1 MSVLV
6 PKIQILRIP
15 HAQVMAEFMCP
26 DCGKRFFHE
35 NETTLEIQKNVHK
48 KFCTKTPQ
56 DAKSYMHRGLNENEP
71 IDAERATDNS
81 GNPILK
87 R

>member
-26 DCGKRFFHE
+26 DCGQRVFHE

-48 KFCTKTPQ
+48 KFCRKTPG
-56 DAKSYMHRGLNENEP
+56 DVKSYMHRGLNEKEP
-71 IDAERATDNS
+71 LDAERAVDNT

>member
-1 MSVLV
+1 
-6 PKIQILRIP
+6 
-15 HAQVMAEFMCP
+15 MAEFMCP
-26 DCGKRFFHE
+26 DCGQRFFHE
-35 NETTLEIQKNVHK
+35 NQITLDAQKGVHK
-48 KFCTKTPQ
+48 KFCTKKPGDT
-56 DAKSYMHRGLNENEP
+56 KSYVHRGLNENEP

>member
-1 MSVLV
+1 MSPM
-6 PKIQILRIP
+6 PKIQILIMP
-15 HAQVMAEFMCP
+15 HVRVMAEFMCP
-26 DCGKRFFHE
+26 DCGQRFFHE
-35 NETTLEIQKNVHK
+35 NETALEIQKNVHK
-48 KFCTKTPQ
+48 KFCTKNPG
-56 DAKSYMHRGLNENEP
+56 DMKSYIHRGLNENEP

>member
-1 MSVLV
+1 MSALV
-6 PKIQILRIP
+6 PKIQILRMP
-15 HAQVMAEFMCP
+15 HAQVMTEFMCP
-26 DCGKRFFHE
+26 DCGHRFFHE

-48 KFCTKTPQ
+48 KFCTKKPG
-56 DAKSYMHRGLNENEP
+56 DMKSYVHRSLNENEP
-71 IDAERATDNS
+71 IDAERATDNA